1 MLLTLRAQI
10 MLAGAMEGEHAG
22 RTAYKLLML
31 LKEETGAP
39 THAFCACSASWL
51 LGVKV

>member
-10 MLAGAMEGEHAG
+10 MLAGAMEEEHAG